1 MCILL
6 KAWKKQVRSSSLGRL
21 LRLYWKVF
29 FNEERRHL
37 GHRCER
43 LCLLKR
49 LIKKKTTKTYSTIE
63 SMFLWGRKK
72 RNF

>member
-1 MCILL
+1 MCSLL
-6 KAWKKQVRSSSLGRL
+6 RAWKKQVRSSTLGRL
-21 LRLYWKVF
+21 LRLYWNVF

-43 LCLLKR
+43 LYLLKR
-49 LIKKKTTKTYSTIE
+49 LIKKITKTYSTVE
-63 SMFLWGRKK
+63 SVVLWGGKR

>member
-1 MCILL
+1 MCSLL
-6 KAWKKQVRSSSLGRL
+6 KAWKKQVRSSTLGRL
-21 LRLYWKVF
+21 LRIYWKVF

-49 LIKKKTTKTYSTIE
+49 LIKKITKTYYTIE
-63 SMFLWGRKK
+63 SVVLWSGKK